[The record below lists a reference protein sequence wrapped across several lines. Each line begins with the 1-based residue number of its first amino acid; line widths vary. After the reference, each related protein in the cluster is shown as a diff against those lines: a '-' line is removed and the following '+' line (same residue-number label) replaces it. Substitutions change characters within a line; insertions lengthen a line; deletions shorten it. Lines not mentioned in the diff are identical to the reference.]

1 MIATLPLR
9 PSVNNGTIV
18 PKKSGGT
25 LPSPSGSGSRKDT
38 SAPSS
43 RSLSPLS
50 LPTRILS
57 PLLSTVRRAN
67 SNEHVGSLTRK
78 DSGDSKGN
86 RTRAGSTGSN
96 SSGKRSDSKQ
106 RDPVFNAGKS
116 CSHVTLTSHMSMEF
130 LMKQNVL
137 LLGNS
142 FLRHPLSFTLP
153 STLHSSLHFH
163 S

>member
-43 RSLSPLS
+43 R
-50 LPTRILS
+50 
-57 PLLSTVRRAN
+57 STVRRAN